1 MNANVV
7 KATSYLYFKT
17 SRNKQCQ
24 FQIKRKR
31 MFFANEKCHFTINDL
46 HGILIIIG
54 AIGIVWKVL
63 DYFLSKWLLENEI
76 MKKMFDKG
84 EAEGS
89 DSDE

>member
-54 AIGIVWKVL
+54 VIGIVWKVL
-63 DYFLSKWLLENEI
+63 DYFLSKWLLENQMMKI
-76 MKKMFDKG
+76 MFEKG
-84 EAEGS
+84 EAE